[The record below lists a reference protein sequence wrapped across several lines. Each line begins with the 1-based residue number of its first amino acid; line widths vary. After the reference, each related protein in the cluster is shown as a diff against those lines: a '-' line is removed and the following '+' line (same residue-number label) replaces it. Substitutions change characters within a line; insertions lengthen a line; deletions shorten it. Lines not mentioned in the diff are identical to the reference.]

1 MKQYEGRYQCFA
13 SNDLGTAMT
22 SAITL
27 KAAASPYQRPE
38 NKEINVR
45 TGASITVPCNYSS
58 SNDRVIT
65 WTFQPATVTYN
76 ERIAESADGS
86 LVFANVL
93 GSDNGLIFYCIVKD
107 LATRKSTD
115 GPHYTL
121 NVDNTVPLP
130 DRPPTITSP
139 VLTTEPR
146 IVLRDDTLRMK
157 CIATGKPVPSVRWE
171 KLNGNSVVS
180 WPNGRFR
187 TEDFGRTAVI
197 SNASYGDS
205 ADYRCTATNALG
217 EATRISKVLV
227 HARPFFSVPENAPHD
242 VIKTPGSNVT
252 IRCQAE
258 GIPAPEVEWRVN
270 GVPIAETSPMDNRV
284 IHPTK
289 IRISNLKVSDSAV
302 YQCIASNMHNSIIKQ
317 AYVNVL
323 ISMPLPVS
331 SEDVEYVQ
339 VLGKTV
345 EMKCNVFGSPSPAIS
360 WQKDGNKI
368 TENERFLIRKSKYL
382 RISEVT
388 FDDAGAYTCV
398 ATNEYG
404 NATLSTSLTVFR
416 RTKIQPAAQYRY
428 FVRRGE
434 SVTMSVKIDIDDGVV
449 QGPVQ
454 WFKSD
459 VLIGRGINY
468 DVNNAAFTDSGSYK
482 VMVNTSLDHAAVH
495 LTLVVQ
501 DIPLP
506 PLDFYVSPKSGGS
519 PLDVTFTWQ
528 PAEDNYSPI
537 QEYKIEFEKDN
548 YRPGKWFPL
557 VDSIPGDR
565 TSFDV
570 TLAAGLRYKFRLWAL
585 NGIGWSEAPSAETG
599 SAPTANPSGV
609 SGKGNTPTNMII
621 TWDPVSPVGRN
632 GPEFGYQITY
642 CTAPDCTDKE
652 VLYVDGEVESYEV
665 VNLPTYTQYII
676 NIMSYNNIGNAS
688 VPQDVLGYSGE
699 DVPLSAPSDVTVET
713 NEDDATVV
721 IVRWQKVDPDSV
733 RGKVLGY
740 IVSYETPSS
749 NELKER
755 SVGDTDMT
763 GIAGLKPFTD
773 YSFKVAVYNDY
784 SSGPFSQSYV
794 ITTPESTP
802 GPPSTMRLRTTTD
815 TGAHIAWGRP
825 QEENGDVIGYVIKFV
840 CLNDSTEIGPI
851 SVEGTSYVTSQLR
864 PNHMYDVTVAAQTLK
879 GVGETANIVMSTMA
893 GEAPVAARFNVTAG
907 MTTANV
913 TWYQVGG
920 IPATKY
926 FVEYKKSN
934 EWKMSHGSYSTEKT
948 GEGVPL
954 AGLDPGT
961 SYLVRIVSVNAYDQ
975 TVSRAIMFKTAGA
988 AAASAG
994 VVGEVWFIVLMCIIV
1009 LLLIII
1015 VIVCLLRRR
1024 KGGKYSV
1031 AEKEGQ
1037 LVDQESQQIKSDEY
1051 NDETDDAKKPLK
1063 SPPPVNGKSTP
1074 PDISSAVPLRT
1085 RGDSV
1090 AGDSIDAFGDDDARE
1105 FNEDGSFIGQYGAHE
1120 SGESSAAATPADD
1133 NPVINR

>member
-1 MKQYEGRYQCFA
+1 MTSQIPWILSMMSLCSLSAAIIEIPPEGKCTVPRPPTITMQPSDVTYAIPRVPIVLRCAASAQPDVKSIGGYSWEKNGSRLDIVKSTSGDVADGSIVMSQSDGSITFNENLSERELKQYEGRYQCFA

-93 GSDNGLIFYCIVKD
+93 GSDNGLIFYSHYRFKTQTGKIYKNLIVYVYVI
-107 LATRKSTD
+107 
-115 GPHYTL
+115 P
-121 NVDNTVPLP
+121 NMNTVTNIINLIFPAVPLP

-434 SVTMSVKIDIDDGVV
+434 SVTMSCVAFHPKVCWPIRPYKYDIPHLINPEETNVKSARLTLMTVWYKDH
-449 QGPVQ
+449 
-454 WFKSD
+454 
-459 VLIGRGINY
+459 
-468 DVNNAAFTDSGSYK
+468 GSYK

-495 LTLVVQ
+495 LTLVV
-501 DIPLP
+501 
-506 PLDFYVSPKSGGS
+506 
-519 PLDVTFTWQ
+519 
-528 PAEDNYSPI
+528 

-699 DVPLSAPSDVTVET
+699 DA
-713 NEDDATVV
+713 
-721 IVRWQKVDPDSV
+721 
-733 RGKVLGY
+733 
-740 IVSYETPSS
+740 
-749 NELKER
+749 
-755 SVGDTDMT
+755 
-763 GIAGLKPFTD
+763 
-773 YSFKVAVYNDY
+773 
-784 SSGPFSQSYV
+784 
-794 ITTPESTP
+794 P

-893 GEAPVAARFNVTAG
+893 GEG
-907 MTTANV
+907 C
-913 TWYQVGG
+913 TW
-920 IPATKY
+920 PPLPTH
-926 FVEYKKSN
+926 FRCFSDN
-934 EWKMSHGSYSTEKT
+934 ELSMFD
-948 GEGVPL
+948 PDRLQL
-954 AGLDPGT
+954 ASP
-961 SYLVRIVSVNAYDQ
+961 
-975 TVSRAIMFKTAGA
+975 
-988 AAASAG
+988 AASAG

-1133 NPVINR
+1133 NPVI

>member
-1 MKQYEGRYQCFA
+1 MSERELKQYEGRYQCFA

-434 SVTMSVKIDIDDGVV
+434 SVTMSVKVILEFVMIKYYL
-449 QGPVQ
+449 Q

-501 DIPLP
+501 VSRNAPLSIDIPLP

-893 GEAPVAARFNVTAG
+893 GEG
-907 MTTANV
+907 C
-913 TWYQVGG
+913 
-920 IPATKY
+920 
-926 FVEYKKSN
+926 
-934 EWKMSHGSYSTEKT
+934 HGSYSTEKT

-954 AGLDPGT
+954 
-961 SYLVRIVSVNAYDQ
+961 
-975 TVSRAIMFKTAGA
+975 A

-1133 NPVINR
+1133 NPVI